1 MQLCEIVM
9 ISAVT
14 GVFKIFENIFVFI
27 FVQIVTDSLSHN
39 ESSRQLPDRVV
50 TFLCY
55 SALITSSEAWQKH
68 KMTFF
73 RITFYEGSCV
83 LS

>member
-1 MQLCEIVM
+1 MQQCEIVM

-39 ESSRQLPDRVV
+39 EIFWQMPDGVV
-50 TFLCY
+50 TL
-55 SALITSSEAWQKH
+55 L
-68 KMTFF
+68 
-73 RITFYEGSCV
+73 V
-83 LS
+83 L

>member
-39 ESSRQLPDRVV
+39 ESSRQLPDGVV
-50 TFLCY
+50 IF
-55 SALITSSEAWQKH
+55 SVIAL
-68 KMTFF
+68 
-73 RITFYEGSCV
+73 
-83 LS
+83 

>member
-14 GVFKIFENIFVFI
+14 GVFKIFENIFI

-39 ESSRQLPDRVV
+39 ESSRQLPDGVV
-50 TFLCY
+50 TF
-55 SALITSSEAWQKH
+55 
-68 KMTFF
+68 
-73 RITFYEGSCV
+73 
-83 LS
+83 

>member
-9 ISAVT
+9 ISDDT

-39 ESSRQLPDRVV
+39 ESSWQLPDGVV
-50 TFLCY
+50 NFLCY
-55 SALITSSEAWQKH
+55 SALITSSESWKKH